1 MLDKVDKVYV
11 CHYTKLS
18 ERRKIT
24 SSILS
29 DNLLSVEW
37 ITSND
42 KEDINKENLREF
54 ININKP
60 LGLDG
65 IHKNRTLRLSEI
77 SLILKH
83 RECWKDMIINNYHS
97 GLVLEDDILLCN
109 DFTNRFNNQIKDI
122 PNDFDIIW
130 IGSCCNLHVSN
141 ITQNKYL
148 YKNDGSRCTHAY
160 LISNKCALKMLDFV
174 NTNNYPADFMF
185 NSAISELGLEN
196 YWMEPDLISQNP
208 VFDTSIQNDINFI

>member
-1 MLDKVDKVYV
+1 MLDRVYV

-18 ERRKIT
+18 ERKEIT
-24 SSILS
+24 NSILL
-29 DNLLSVEW
+29 DNKVSSEW

-42 KEDINKENLREF
+42 KEDINRDNLKEF

-60 LGLDG
+60 LDLEG

-83 RECWKDMIINNYHS
+83 RECWLDIVKNDYKS
-97 GLVLEDDILLCN
+97 ALVLEDDVLLCD
-109 DFTNRFNNQIKDI
+109 DFTNRFNIQIKNI
-122 PNDFDIIW
+122 SEDFDIIW
-130 IGSCCNLHVSN
+130 VGSCCNLHIENIVSG
-141 ITQNKYL
+141 KYL
-148 YKNDGSRCTHAY
+148 YKNGGSRCTHAY

-174 NTNNYPADFMF
+174 KTNNYPADFMF
-185 NSAISELGLEN
+185 NKAITELNLEN

-208 VFDTSIQNDINFI
+208 IFNTSIQNDINFI